1 MGSLD
6 GGLHVLSQ
14 ELRAVVTDCAAS
26 MDRELEQ
33 ARCLRRT
40 VGCECRRHQRAGG
53 AFTRNAGPSAP
64 GGARSP
70 IKQCITPKDRQ
81 QNGRARKNSFED
93 GLPCRRCYSSCA
105 AGGVDALNCATFL
118 LFCGFLF
125 LLLLGFFVFVSLFV

>member
-64 GGARSP
+64 GGARGP
-70 IKQCITPKDRQ
+70 IRRCIAPWVRRRC
-81 QNGRARKNSFED
+81 GRAR
-93 GLPCRRCYSSCA
+93 LSC
-105 AGGVDALNCATFL
+105 F
-118 LFCGFLF
+118 
-125 LLLLGFFVFVSLFV
+125 